1 MALTT
6 IQLKTLRYDLQE
18 LAHIDYHDVL
28 TELLDH
34 YATLTE
40 QKMETGLSFEEASRW
55 AWAELGSG
63 KGLQAIQADFVR
75 NIRQQIRRQHMGVL
89 KSYFRWPTIVLTAL
103 VGVLVYL
110 VVPMLSDRTLTIG
123 LVGVT
128 LVPLAALLR
137 GYWYGDHHRE
147 NVDKIVWKYVYRVGV
162 LPVNVFQIMVNAN
175 FFSDSPASARVFLQT
190 HTSVV
195 TMLSLLL
202 LIYAA
207 SFIQLYQQK
216 YVYKHV

>member
-18 LAHIDYHDVL
+18 LAHIEYHDVL

-75 NIRQQIRRQHMGVL
+75 NIRRQIRRQHMGVL
-89 KSYFRWPTIVLTAL
+89 KSYFRWPTTVLTAL
-103 VGVLVYL
+103 VGVITYL
-110 VVPMLSDRTLTIG
+110 VVPMLSG
-123 LVGVT
+123 
-128 LVPLAALLR
+128 
-137 GYWYGDHHRE
+137 
-147 NVDKIVWKYVYRVGV
+147 
-162 LPVNVFQIMVNAN
+162 
-175 FFSDSPASARVFLQT
+175 SAC
-190 HTSVV
+190 
-195 TMLSLLL
+195 
-202 LIYAA
+202 
-207 SFIQLYQQK
+207 
-216 YVYKHV
+216 